1 VGVLR
6 IEQAVVKAGF
16 VAEEEE
22 AFGVGIEP
30 TQGIDIFGKSKLGQG
45 PVGRTVRRE
54 LGKNSVGFMEGEEH
68 GRKRVRGDSFW
79 KS

>member
-1 VGVLR
+1 MGVFGV
-6 IEQAVVKAGF
+6 EQAVVKPGF

-30 TQGIDIFGKSKLGQG
+30 TQWIDIFWKSKLGQR

-54 LGKNSVGFMEGEEH
+54 LGKNSVRFMEG
-68 GRKRVRGDSFW
+68 D
-79 KS
+79 